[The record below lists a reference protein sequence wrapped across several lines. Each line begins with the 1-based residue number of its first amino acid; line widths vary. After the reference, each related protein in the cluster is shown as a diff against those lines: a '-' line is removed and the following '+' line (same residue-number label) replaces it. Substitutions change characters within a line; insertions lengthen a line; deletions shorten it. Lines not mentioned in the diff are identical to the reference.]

1 MFERFKKAVKNWFMR
16 AGADMGLARDF
27 KSIFELGGVPAFQQF
42 YNFGIFPWKYL
53 YKGYYEAWHLVP
65 APTIKDQ
72 NAKRRMF
79 YLNLSKAVCSEL
91 AGMVWTDQT
100 DISISTNGF
109 TPTEANPDDPLQAF
123 VEKVLHDNNFNMK
136 MLESIEQAAALGG
149 EALKVWHE
157 VRHDREGNEV
167 PESGRLKIGYCMADQ
182 FVPTAWD
189 NAEVT
194 EGVFISRIAKGGY
207 YYTRL
212 EWHKWDGLTYVITN
226 ELYRAEMYRNGNTQE
241 PQDILGMRVPLAEI
255 YPLLDE
261 ETVVEG
267 VEKSLFSYF
276 RTPTANNIDNNSPL
290 GVSIYA
296 NAMETLHALDICFD
310 SFVREFRLGKK
321 RIIVPARMVKT
332 IVDPVTGVP
341 RRYFDATDETYE
353 ALSTDDPDSLK
364 IQDNSVALRVEEH
377 VAAMNAFLNIFC
389 LQVGLSAGTFAFDAK
404 NNGIKTATEVVSEN
418 SKTYKTVKNFQNMI
432 RPAVIRLVENIIA
445 VASLYE
451 MQTEDGQ
458 SVRALA
464 ERGYEVNV
472 NMDDGITQDRQTNIN
487 EGITL
492 VGAGL
497 MSKKTF
503 LTDPKYGQG
512 LTDEDADAELERIAN
527 EGRVNSMTIDR
538 LNMNTAE

>member
-1 MFERFKKAVKNWFMR
+1 
-16 AGADMGLARDF
+16 MGLSREF

-42 YNFGIFPWKYL
+42 YNLGIFPWKYL
-53 YKGYYEAWHLVP
+53 YKGFYSAWHLIA
-65 APTIKDQ
+65 APTINDQ

-100 DISISTNGF
+100 DVSISTNGF

-123 VEKVLHDNNFNMK
+123 VEKVLHENNFNVK
-136 MLESIEQAAALGG
+136 MLEAIEQAAALGG

-157 VRHDREGNEV
+157 VRRDGEGNEV

-212 EWHKWDGLTYVITN
+212 EWHKWDGLTYYITN

-276 RTPTANNIDNNSPL
+276 RTPTANNIDDNSPL

-389 LQVGLSAGTFAFDAK
+389 LQVGLSAGTFAFDAQ
-404 NNGIKTATEVVSEN
+404 NHGIKTATEVVSEN
-418 SKTYKTVKNFQNMI
+418 SKTYKTVKNYQNMI

-445 VASLYE
+445 VASLYD
-451 MQTEDGQ
+451 MTTDDGK

-538 LNMNTAE
+538 LNLNTAE